1 MQCLQPSRCS
11 PATMAGAVGGIA
23 VSGRAVSAGRAG
35 AVGDAR
41 GSLVL
46 PWLGVAT
53 IGAPPPP
60 PAAARSIGVRNDDE
74 RSDWQRSDWQ
84 RSDRRAELVNG
95 VPHSSPQ
102 VSVVMPVRDG
112 LPFLP
117 AAITSLLRQRFD
129 AFELL
134 VIDDGSQDGTAAYL
148 ETCQDP
154 RIRVFHQDR
163 PQGVAAALN
172 RGLHHARA
180 PLIAR
185 MDADDVA
192 HPDRLVEQATYL
204 RQHPDCVIVG
214 CQAEDIDEQG
224 RPLGIRNFP
233 QSDAA
238 IRWQLAWGCPFLHPG
253 VVFRRTAVER
263 VGGYGEEPTTQDY
276 ALWTRLA
283 GCGEMAN
290 LAAPLMQYRV
300 HAGAV
305 TLQKREQQVAISAA
319 VASRYAATVASPPA
333 SHFHA
338 LFLFLFD
345 GRDSGRPLG
354 EFAETFA
361 AYRQRFAGDADP
373 ALRQWRAHTQRR
385 LRWHCLER
393 IAARRQPIEALQI
406 LRLIGRFDPEA
417 GTLSQ
422 LAFRAG
428 KQVFSS
434 RGPVRW
440 KSQECTSHG

>member
-84 RSDRRAELVNG
+84 AELVNG

-192 HPDRLVEQATYL
+192 HPDRLMQQLDYL

-214 CQAEDIDEQG
+214 CQAEDI
-224 RPLGIRNFP
+224 
-233 QSDAA
+233 
-238 IRWQLAWGCPFLHPG
+238 
-253 VVFRRTAVER
+253 
-263 VGGYGEEPTTQDY
+263 
-276 ALWTRLA
+276 
-283 GCGEMAN
+283 
-290 LAAPLMQYRV
+290 
-300 HAGAV
+300 
-305 TLQKREQQVAISAA
+305 
-319 VASRYAATVASPPA
+319 
-333 SHFHA
+333 
-338 LFLFLFD
+338 
-345 GRDSGRPLG
+345 
-354 EFAETFA
+354 
-361 AYRQRFAGDADP
+361 
-373 ALRQWRAHTQRR
+373 
-385 LRWHCLER
+385 
-393 IAARRQPIEALQI
+393 
-406 LRLIGRFDPEA
+406 
-417 GTLSQ
+417 
-422 LAFRAG
+422 
-428 KQVFSS
+428 
-434 RGPVRW
+434 
-440 KSQECTSHG
+440 